1 MKRIITILTLS
12 IIMTGCAT
20 TSVPHSS
27 VGGVY
32 QGGDLSSKATDK
44 AELAK
49 VRTALAAQYIGEKK
63 LDDAQKQLEIAFK
76 AEPRYAPAYD
86 MMGNLL
92 SAEGSQTNL
101 QKADEYYRRAISID
115 PEFTQARNNYGVYL
129 SRMNRH
135 KEAIE
140 QFKIAGSKLGYDGRA
155 SSLENLGLTYLK
167 VGDEKLAEDAFNRAL
182 DVDASAVV
190 ARMELID
197 ILINQ
202 KRTLQAKEYYDGLK
216 SLWQM
221 YGDPMPARLMYQG
234 IRLSILQNNP
244 TERQRLSTLLLSQ
257 YPLSDEA
264 KKLKIW
270 LHNPSGAPLK

>member
-167 VGDEKLAEDAFNRAL
+167 VGDEKSAEDAFNRAL